1 MAGNKYAH
9 WCFCVCIFNCVYAC
23 ICVHICVSICMYYW
37 VSLCILASGQ
47 GTTLGPSD
55 HCLPHHALQ
64 CEWETLLRMP
74 GQVWCLRQAISCDS
88 GGLPWG
94 GLRVGWDVTPKKG
107 HPSAPANL
115 PIYCLSLC
123 VAPFPWTQFYFIHFV
138 LAIDFWDLC
147 IKFAGPGKHL
157 EDSVIIGGSWGCWV
171 GGGEIRSWAK

>member
-1 MAGNKYAH
+1 MMAGNKYSH
-9 WCFCVCIFNCVYAC
+9 WCFCVCICNCVCAY
-23 ICVHICVSICMYYW
+23 ICVHICVSVW
-37 VSLCILASGQ
+37 VSLSFLAFGE

-55 HCLPHHALQ
+55 HCLPHHPLQ

-115 PIYCLSLC
+115 PIYCPSLC
-123 VAPFPWTQFYFIHFV
+123 VPIDPFPWTHFYFIHFV

-157 EDSVIIGGSWGCWV
+157 EDSVIIGGAGGCWV
-171 GGGEIRSWAK
+171 GEGEIRGWAK